1 MYYSDNLIQI
11 RLLETELSKRDALLE
26 KEKRDYEDKLL
37 MIEASKH
44 EAVETSVELRLAVH
58 AR

>member
-1 MYYSDNLIQI
+1 M
-11 RLLETELSKRDALLE
+11 SKRDALLE